1 MVTLSTDVEYLWKVI
16 VLDRVFNKNPL
27 FLSLNCIE
35 RSEAAISLK
44 NKLKNHPQP

>member
-27 FLSLNCIE
+27 FLSLSCIE
-35 RSEAAISLK
+35 RFEAAISLK